1 MREQTLHV
9 LIAGTLAGYLHQD
22 GHGVVSF
29 AYDDAY
35 QGPPLSLSM
44 PVTNRIYRDA
54 VVLPYL
60 LGLLPDS
67 ERQRRAIARQYD
79 VSAGNPVALLARIGL
94 DCPGA
99 VQVCP
104 PELTDGALARA
115 ADYRELD
122 EHEVAVR
129 LKSIRDEE
137 DSSWMGLEER
147 WSLGGN
153 QGKFALARKDGRW
166 YECHGS
172 APTTH
177 IFKNGIAGLRLEAL
191 NEFMCLRCAELCGIA
206 AARVEYLS
214 FEDEPAL
221 VVERFD
227 RLRAANG
234 AVARL
239 HQEDLC
245 QALSCPPERKYTAD
259 GGPAARDILELL
271 ATTRH
276 ASSNLLL
283 FTQQLFFNCLIGAP
297 DAHAKNYSL
306 LLGADNNAIL
316 APMYDVASGL
326 AYERF
331 RRRGRLAM
339 SIGGENRV
347 GRVGS
352 GAVERY
358 AGAHDLT
365 LSKRLDA
372 CGITAKACVDLMAD
386 LAQRIPPALE
396 LAFSQCQ
403 GAPGS
408 DELRERLLPAIA
420 ENCRITLA
428 LL

>member
-191 NEFMCLRCAELCGIA
+191 NELMSTPQRHPRL
-206 AARVEYLS
+206 
-214 FEDEPAL
+214 
-221 VVERFD
+221 ER
-227 RLRAANG
+227 
-234 AVARL
+234 
-239 HQEDLC
+239 
-245 QALSCPPERKYTAD
+245 T
-259 GGPAARDILELL
+259 
-271 ATTRH
+271 
-276 ASSNLLL
+276 
-283 FTQQLFFNCLIGAP
+283 
-297 DAHAKNYSL
+297 
-306 LLGADNNAIL
+306 
-316 APMYDVASGL
+316 
-326 AYERF
+326 
-331 RRRGRLAM
+331 
-339 SIGGENRV
+339 
-347 GRVGS
+347 
-352 GAVERY
+352 
-358 AGAHDLT
+358 
-365 LSKRLDA
+365 
-372 CGITAKACVDLMAD
+372 
-386 LAQRIPPALE
+386 
-396 LAFSQCQ
+396 
-403 GAPGS
+403 
-408 DELRERLLPAIA
+408 
-420 ENCRITLA
+420 
-428 LL
+428 

>member
-1 MREQTLHV
+1 MRAQALHV
-9 LIAGTLAGYLHQD
+9 LIASVLAGTLHQD
-22 GHGVVSF
+22 ERGYVSF
-29 AYDDAY
+29 VYDDAY

-54 VVLPYL
+54 VVRPYL

-67 ERQRRAIARQYD
+67 ERQRRAIARQHD
-79 VSAGNPVALLARIGL
+79 VSASNPVALLSCIGL

-99 VQVCP
+99 VQVCASN
-104 PELTDGALARA
+104 LTDHALARTA
-115 ADYRELD
+115 SYRELD
-122 EHEVAVR
+122 EHEIALR
-129 LKSIRDEE
+129 LKSIGEE
-137 DSSWMGLEER
+137 EGLSWMGREER

-153 QGKFALARKDGRW
+153 QGKFALALKDGHW
-166 YECHGS
+166 CECHGS

-177 IFKNGIAGLRLEAL
+177 IIKNGISGLKLEAL

-206 AARVEYLS
+206 AAHVEYLT

-227 RLRAANG
+227 RLAKADG
-234 AVARL
+234 TVARL

-245 QALSCPPERKYTAD
+245 QALPCPPERKYTAD

-271 ATTRH
+271 STTHH
-276 ASSNLLL
+276 AASNLLL

-306 LLGADNNAIL
+306 LLGLGNNAL
-316 APMYDVASGL
+316 LTPMYDVASGL

-331 RRRGRLAM
+331 RLRGRLAM

-352 GAVERY
+352 GAVKRY
-358 AGAHDLT
+358 AGAHEPT
-365 LSKRLDA
+365 LARRLEYL
-372 CGITAKACVDLMAD
+372 GVTGEACVDLMAD
-386 LAQRIPPALE
+386 LTQRIPYALE
-396 LAFSQCQ
+396 QAFSQCQ
-403 GAPGS
+403 NIPGS
-408 DELRERLLPAIA
+408 DELHERLLPAVA
-420 ENCRITLA
+420 ANCRGTLA